1 MIVNLIK
8 ATAIV
13 LPGLMISYSLGK
25 RAGYLKARAE
35 IARLMDEVL
44 MIVQGKF
51 PDKDK
56 QEDSEDSTW
65 KR

>member
-25 RAGYLKARAE
+25 RAGCLKARAE